1 MLNVGIIQMQST
13 PLKTEENLSLA
24 ESLITQAAKD
34 GAQLVVLPEMFNV
47 GYYLGE
53 ELMTVAET
61 LEAGRTVT
69 WLRSQATRQGLYI
82 ITSLYERHEGH
93 FYNTMVLVGSD
104 GSLQH
109 YRKRNPALSEV
120 AVWRRSPVPGPGI
133 FDTPVGRVG
142 GAICFDSFARETF
155 EGFRKSMVE
164 LVVIVACWGVP
175 RPAPGRPDMLLSR
188 PILQLSQHL
197 ASEVIP
203 YQYAIQLNVPVVFVN
218 QGGTTQTPGAVPPPY
233 PWPVP
238 QVTYEF
244 HGNSHIRNAAAK
256 VLVRASSTDPAFCA
270 VVPVDVRPA
279 HVRPEIMRIDTAPR
293 YLSADYYFVQP
304 PRRDKILHFLGN
316 LMQAWGARGL
326 QKEYETR
333 RARHIDLGC
342 V

>member
-1 MLNVGIIQMQST
+1 MLNIGIIQMQST
-13 PLKTEENLSLA
+13 PLEVEENLSLA
-24 ESLITQAAKD
+24 ESLITQAAQD

-53 ELMTVAET
+53 GLMTVAET
-61 LEAGRTVT
+61 LEAGKTVT
-69 WLRSQATRQGLYI
+69 WLKSQAARQDLYI

-93 FYNTMVLVGSD
+93 FYNTMVMVGSD
-104 GSLQH
+104 GSLEH

-120 AVWRRSPVPGPGI
+120 AVWRRSPVPGPGV
-133 FDTPVGRVG
+133 FDTPLSRVG
-142 GAICFDSFARETF
+142 GAICFDSFTRETF
-155 EGFRKSMVE
+155 EGFKQSAVE

-175 RPAPGRPDMLLSR
+175 RPARGRPDMLLSR

-197 ASEVIP
+197 ASEVVP

-218 QGGTTQTPGAVPPPY
+218 QGGTTETPGAVPPPY

-238 QVTYEF
+238 QVKYDF
-244 HGNSHIRNAAAK
+244 HGNSHIRNAAGE
-256 VLVRASSTDPAFCA
+256 VLVRASSTETAFCA

-279 HVRPEIMRIDTAPR
+279 NLRPEITRIDIAPR

-304 PRRDKILHFLGN
+304 PRQDKFIQFLGN
-316 LMQAWGARGL
+316 LMQEWGVRGL

-333 RARHIDLGC
+333 RARHTG
-342 V
+342 